1 MNKSSFPVALPT
13 TVLIRLIFNSPC
25 NALSGMQT
33 ENKTNGI
40 NKKMKKKAHTNEKN
54 TKFRI
59 NSVRFS
65 LKTLTQI
72 IYWFGK
78 DWLTQWHPLAV
89 SLFVCFKAQRNLIEI
104 HIG

>member
-40 NKKMKKKAHTNEKN
+40 NKKM
-54 TKFRI
+54 